1 MDLAEE
7 RRRSEENGKERK
19 VRGDAER
26 LSTGNSS
33 KGRSCVAGKCRAV
46 RSSIGAPGTETRRT
60 PGSAAGCNKPATRE
74 AEETIE
80 VVRNHE
86 DGTGLRGV
94 EPSEPKRWLAAIAG
108 VDASLA
114 CRWRGEGH
122 IARYALPRCVDGNPG
137 EKVSI

>member
-1 MDLAEE
+1 MHPAEK
-7 RRRSEENGKERK
+7 RRRSDENGRGSK
-19 VRGDAER
+19 VCGDAER

-46 RSSIGAPGTETRRT
+46 RSSTGAPGTETRRT
-60 PGSAAGCNKPATRE
+60 PGSVAGCNKPATGE

-80 VVRNHE
+80 VARNHG
-86 DGTGLRGV
+86 DGTGLRGW
-94 EPSEPKRWLAAIAG
+94 EPSEPKRRQAAGAG

-114 CRWRGEGH
+114 RRWRGEGH

-137 EKVSI
+137 EKVSY